1 MGAKFD
7 RYFVPA
13 VIGFAPLVLLLLTWA
28 PNGKTGFQTLA
39 QAFYLPLIVAELF
52 IVFVA
57 LREGALRVMRR
68 WSWHWLPTSALL
80 ILIAVAVVTAITA
93 PNPAA
98 ARIWTFYWL
107 VHLLVGLSVAY
118 LCTARVGAR
127 DLVRAYVAGFVAFV
141 GGAVIFAALVTNP
154 AFDWT
159 HAWPA
164 VTHIRHFGYYAAAVA
179 GLCIGVAATER
190 RPRVLGI
197 LFVLGVIC
205 FGFALWTGSRG
216 AVVAIAGALLIGTT
230 LIPAMRRIVVWVG
243 TALSLALGALFASF
257 GPAHGD
263 LMGFGRTITQT
274 VGSGDVSTGRTQL
287 WLNVIGA
294 IRHRPFFGYG
304 ENQMSTV
311 APFGDLGQTHEIVLQ
326 ILLAWGVVGLACV
339 AVLAIWF
346 LVRSLPLIGRSEAG
360 MIPPF
365 MAMLTLA
372 CLATFD
378 GALFHVLPV
387 SIFAACAGMI
397 AANWPERAA
406 KQ

>member
-1 MGAKFD
+1 M
-7 RYFVPA
+7 
-13 VIGFAPLVLLLLTWA
+13 
-28 PNGKTGFQTLA
+28 
-39 QAFYLPLIVAELF
+39 
-52 IVFVA
+52 
-57 LREGALRVMRR
+57 
-68 WSWHWLPTSALL
+68 
-80 ILIAVAVVTAITA
+80 
-93 PNPAA
+93 
-98 ARIWTFYWL
+98 
-107 VHLLVGLSVAY
+107 
-118 LCTARVGAR
+118 
-127 DLVRAYVAGFVAFV
+127 
-141 GGAVIFAALVTNP
+141 LVTDP

-179 GLCIGVAATER
+179 GLCIGMAATER
-190 RPRVLGI
+190 RPRTLAMLLVLGI
-197 LFVLGVIC
+197 IC

-216 AVVAIAGALLIGTT
+216 AVVADAGALLIGTA
-230 LIPAMRRIVVWVG
+230 LIPALRRIVVWAG

-257 GPAHGD
+257 APAHGD

-294 IRHRPFFGYG
+294 IRQRPFFGYG

-326 ILLAWGVVGLACV
+326 ILLAWGLVGLSCV

-346 LVRSLPLIGRSEAG
+346 LVRSVPLVRRSEAG
-360 MIPPF
+360 VIPPF
-365 MAMLTLA
+365 MAMLALT

-397 AANWPERAA
+397 AANWPERPAR
-406 KQ
+406 Q